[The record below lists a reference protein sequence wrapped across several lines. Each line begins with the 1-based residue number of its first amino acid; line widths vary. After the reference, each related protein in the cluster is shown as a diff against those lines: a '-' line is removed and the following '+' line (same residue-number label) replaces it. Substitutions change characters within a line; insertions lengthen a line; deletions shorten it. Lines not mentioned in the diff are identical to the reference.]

1 MKRKNRHV
9 ISYYWR
15 GDVEDQ
21 KNWAFPSQ
29 EEAWAFVLGEIRK
42 RDRLLSKDVDGQEL
56 KESDI
61 DFEKVKKDLFD
72 RRFSGCGTARV
83 VYHQSEAWWDN
94 WFYRISE

>member
-29 EEAWAFVLGEIRK
+29 DDAWAFVLGEIRK
-42 RDRLLSKDVDGQEL
+42 RDRLLSRDVTWKEL

-61 DFEKVKKDLFD
+61 DFEKVKKDLFGKCY
-72 RRFSGCGTARV
+72 SGCGFAQV
-83 VYHQSEAWWDN
+83 VYHQNQAWWDN
-94 WFYRISE
+94 WFYHTRE